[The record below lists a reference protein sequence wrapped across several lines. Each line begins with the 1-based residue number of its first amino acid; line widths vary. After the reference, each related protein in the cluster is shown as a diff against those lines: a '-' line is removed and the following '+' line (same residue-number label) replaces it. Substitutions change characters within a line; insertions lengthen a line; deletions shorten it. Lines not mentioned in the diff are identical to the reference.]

1 MIYHICTQDFWKNS
15 QGSAAYQAESL
26 ETEGFIHCS
35 TASQV
40 DRVLNTFYRG
50 QKDLSLLAIDPSLL
64 LSELKWEPGLDK
76 PAELFPHIFGSIN
89 ADGIINV
96 IDIDQDPQGN
106 FSYTAIE

>member
-1 MIYHICTQDFWKNS
+1 MIYHICTQDSWKIS
-15 QGSAAYQAESL
+15 QGSAAYQPESL

-50 QKDLSLLAIDPSLL
+50 QEDLVLLAIDPSLL
-64 LSELKWEPGLDK
+64 VSELKWEPGLDK
-76 PAELFPHIFGSIN
+76 LDELFPHIFGSIN
-89 ADGIINV
+89 SDAILNV

-106 FSYTAIE
+106 FSYTAID

>member
-1 MIYHICTQDFWKNS
+1 MIYHICTQDSWNNS
-15 QGSAAYQAESL
+15 QGSPLYQAESL

-40 DRVLNTFYRG
+40 DRVLNTFYRD
-50 QKDLSLLAIDPSLL
+50 QKDLVLLIVDPTILV
-64 LSELKWEPGLDK
+64 SELKWEPGLDK
-76 PAELFPHIFGSIN
+76 PDELFPHIFGSIN
-89 ADGIINV
+89 LDAIINV